1 MLTPI
6 QATDT
11 IELPFAAEAVWPVL
25 RDVASYPR
33 WWPASLRLRVIAG
46 GGAEVVGTDLEVRPP
61 SGRAFRCRVE
71 ELSEGRWVRMRYHGG
86 FIEGSGAMRLEP
98 AVGGCRVT
106 YEMDVRARGWLV
118 ALLSRFM
125 DLSSIHSQQ
134 MREVLRSLESVVRE
148 RTP

>member
-25 RDVASYPR
+25 RDVAGYPR

-46 GGAEVVGTDLEVRPP
+46 GAEAIGTDLEVRPP

-71 ELSEGRWVRMRYHGG
+71 ELSEGRWIRMRYHGG
-86 FIEGSGAMRLEP
+86 FIEGSGAMRLEAT
-98 AVGGCRVT
+98 AVGCRVT

-118 ALLSRFM
+118 ALLSRFW
-125 DLSSIHSQQ
+125 DLSSLHSQQ
-134 MREVLRSLESVVRE
+134 MREVLRSLESVVRG